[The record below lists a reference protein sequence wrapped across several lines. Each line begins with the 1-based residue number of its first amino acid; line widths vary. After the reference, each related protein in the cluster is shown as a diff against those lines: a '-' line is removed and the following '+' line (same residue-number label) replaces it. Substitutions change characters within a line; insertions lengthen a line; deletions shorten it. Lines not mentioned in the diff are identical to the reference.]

1 MIELLTGLLF
11 LACYWHFGLTLATL
25 KYCVLAFLLLG
36 LIFTD
41 AETKLLPDKM
51 TLPGLALGL
60 IFSLLVPV
68 HDLAS
73 QFLPG
78 MVNLPFSGEVSMRLL
93 SLLDS
98 LLGAAIGAAFIY
110 GAGAVYLRWRGA
122 EGMGFGD
129 VKLMAMVGA
138 FLGIKL
144 TIFTIFTASIAGSVF
159 GLTTVFVV
167 WLKRT
172 HRFMKRLANAQ
183 AARLR
188 AWQSAQVV
196 YRNYQMPFGV
206 FLGSMALIAFFF
218 GNRFLHWYG
227 GLLVKILT
235 NPVLLRAPVVLFCG
249 TFAFLLGL
257 LFMRML
263 RKSITEE
270 GDFSVDA
277 APSLETMPL
286 HVFDTVIQQ
295 LKQQKHELQVQS
307 KAEQHRARTSDNFSQ
322 AVLSNLSC
330 GVLVFGSQWS
340 GPVL

>member
-1 MIELLTGLLF
+1 VDPVFASSIFLFGLAFGSFLNVCIYRLPRGLSVVTPRSACPECKEPIAFYDNLPVLSWFILGGRCRHCKTKITPRYWMIELLTGLLF
-11 LACYWHFGLTLATL
+11 LACYGYFGLTLATL

-78 MVNLPFSGEVSMRLL
+78 MVNLPFSGQVSLRLL

-98 LLGAAIGAAFIY
+98 LLGAAIGASFIY
-110 GAGAVYLRWRGA
+110 GAGAVYLRWRGT

-172 HRFMKRLANAQ
+172 HRFMKRFANAQ
-183 AARLR
+183 AARRR

-196 YRNYQMPFGV
+196 YRSYQMPFGV

-218 GNRFLHWYG
+218 GNQFLHWYG
-227 GLLVKILT
+227 GL
-235 NPVLLRAPVVLFCG
+235 
-249 TFAFLLGL
+249 
-257 LFMRML
+257 
-263 RKSITEE
+263 
-270 GDFSVDA
+270 
-277 APSLETMPL
+277 
-286 HVFDTVIQQ
+286 
-295 LKQQKHELQVQS
+295 
-307 KAEQHRARTSDNFSQ
+307 
-322 AVLSNLSC
+322 
-330 GVLVFGSQWS
+330 W
-340 GPVL
+340 